1 MKQIMAIKAFI
12 FDLGAVLV
20 ELDFSPFIKNIISQ
34 SPFFKSNSTELLHEY
49 WKETSSFDL
58 GFMSEREFYEH
69 SCDFLNLTN
78 ISREKFFNAF
88 NSVISG
94 INLELI
100 DYIKKLKKTGKF
112 KIVMLSNVNPTHWD
126 YGKHYKWNFLHIFDD
141 LLLSFKIHMVK
152 PDLRI
157 FKHAIKISA
166 CEPKEIIYTDDR
178 TENIV
183 AARKL
188 GINSILYSNMNK
200 WIKDLKII
208 DNNFQY

>member
-1 MKQIMAIKAFI
+1 MVIKAFI
-12 FDLGAVLV
+12 FDLGAVIV
-20 ELDFSPFIKNIISQ
+20 ELDFSPFINEIISQ
-34 SPFFKSNSTELLHEY
+34 SPYYKSNSNELLHKF

-58 GFMSEREFYEH
+58 GYMSEEEFYTH
-69 SCDFLNLTN
+69 SCDFLKLTN

-94 INLELI
+94 INFELI
-100 DYIKKLKKTGKF
+100 EYIKKLKKTGKY

-126 YGKHYKWNFLHIFDD
+126 YGKRNLWNFLNIFDD
-141 LLLSFKIHMVK
+141 LLLSFKLHMIK

-157 FKHAIKISA
+157 FKHAIKVSS

-178 TENIV
+178 EENIN

-188 GINSILYSNMNK
+188 EINSIHYSNMNK
-200 WIKDLKII
+200 WIKDLKTI